1 MKWALVAP
9 LAVVLAF
16 GTTARAAEEKILY
29 CTDTDVNGF
38 FWDDDEAIRAGFESS
53 RLVVRVLPNGNRFIE
68 KRLYKCSPVWPSEPD
83 LLSCIFPNSL
93 VDLWI
98 FRGMNYTRSY
108 LFGENLGGDPNIAV
122 AYGTCTDF

>member
-1 MKWALVAP
+1 MKWAIAAIAVA
-9 LAVVLAF
+9 LAL
-16 GTTARAAEEKILY
+16 GTMARAAEEEVLY

-38 FWDDDEAIRAGFESS
+38 FWDNGEAKRAGFESS
-53 RLVVRVLPNGNRFIE
+53 QLVVSVLPNGNRFIE
-68 KRLYKCSPVWPSEPD
+68 KRLYKCSPLWPSAPD
-83 LLSCIFPNSL
+83 LLSCKFPGSV

-98 FRGMNYTRSY
+98 FRGMNYTRAY